1 MAGCLCMGEAEG
13 VDPTFTSMPFE
24 TLRQCM
30 RLGKDTDDTMT
41 FFCGVAVGDR

>member
-1 MAGCLCMGEAEG
+1 MGEAEG
-13 VDPTFTSMPFE
+13 MDPTFTSTPFE
-24 TLRQCM
+24 TLRQCV